1 MPDILIVLVFLAAMF
16 LGGTTYLLGHRRGRA
31 HPVPGAAHG
40 LLVLTGVGLLLHRI
54 LTGPEN
60 LWFNSALFL
69 FILALIG
76 GGFAWLVRDR
86 GEAPI
91 LPLVLLHAVTGVV
104 AFLLLLAGL

>member
-1 MPDILIVLVFLAAMF
+1 MLDSLIILAFVAVM
-16 LGGTTYLLGHRRGRA
+16 LLGVINYRLSHRRGRA
-31 HPVPGAAHG
+31 HPWLGGIHAALALGAM
-40 LLVLTGVGLLLHRI
+40 GLLLVRI

-76 GGFAWLVRDR
+76 GGFAWLVRER

-91 LPLVLLHAVTGVV
+91 LPLVLLHASAGVV
-104 AFLLLLAGL
+104 GFLLLLGGI